1 MDAFLSYS
9 SGDKKLA
16 ERLRK
21 ELTKE
26 GLSVWWD
33 ESTAPGEKWQQR
45 IEKAI
50 RSSESILVLVGDRVD
65 EAQQFTWR
73 VALEAVWKDS
83 SKRLVPILLRGAEL
97 PAFVRSGT
105 SGKVRAVQVENS
117 RNVRSVSQAVLD
129 LINGRTSQATE
140 AVRIR
145 EFQRA
150 DNGRREALSA
160 MASYVEHNLRT
171 PPPKRGHGSDG

>member
-9 SGDKKLA
+9 SGDKKFA

-33 ESTAPGEKWQQR
+33 ESTAPGERWQQR

-129 LINGRTSQATE
+129 LINGRTSQGTE

-171 PPPKRGHGSDG
+171 PAPKRGHGSDG